1 MDQTTAARINL
12 GIQLRLARKSK
23 GITLSQLS
31 GAANCSESMLSK
43 IETGKVNPS
52 LDLLHRIATTLGTNI
67 SALFAFEANEEV
79 VFKKGTRPQLDIE
92 AFFPGDGIK
101 LESLSPHVAG
111 QLLQAHVHIIA
122 PGGRTSAEGRVHE
135 GEEVGYILQGSLE
148 LTVDGKTYHMEEG
161 DSFYFRSDL
170 MHRYDN
176 ISDQECRVL
185 WVNTPP
191 TF

>member
-1 MDQTTAARINL
+1 MDQTRINL

-31 GAANCSESMLSK
+31 QEAKCSESMLSK

-52 LDLLHRIATTLGTNI
+52 LDMLHRIATILETNI
-67 SALFAFEANEEV
+67 SALFSFETNDEL

-92 AFFPGDGIK
+92 AFYPGDGIK
-101 LESLSPHVAG
+101 LEALTPHVAG
-111 QLLQAHVHIIA
+111 QLLQAHIHIIA

-135 GEEVGYILQGSLE
+135 GEEVGYVLTGSLE
-148 LTVDGKTYHMEEG
+148 LTVDGKTYHLEEG
-161 DSFYFRSDL
+161 DSFMFRSEL

-176 ISDQECRVL
+176 NSGEECRVL